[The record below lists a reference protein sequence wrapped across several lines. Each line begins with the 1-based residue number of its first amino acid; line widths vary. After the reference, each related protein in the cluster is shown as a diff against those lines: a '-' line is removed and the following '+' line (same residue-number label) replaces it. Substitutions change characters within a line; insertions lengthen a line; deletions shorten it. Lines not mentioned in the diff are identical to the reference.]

1 MKKMRILIITL
12 IVILV
17 LGCATFAALYFA
29 TDIFK
34 SNKEIFCKY
43 IAQMKLAELDDDN
56 RLKNETN
63 SSKGIFSFRLEAE
76 GETIDEGFEY
86 SSESDPA
93 NKLGSSKISI
103 KQDGENKL
111 TVDYLRNEDLYG
123 LRFED
128 IINQYIVVENNNLK
142 EFAEKLRLER
152 EIIEAIPDKIEI
164 KDSEFINQEELKQ
177 IYSKYINVA
186 LEQTSNE
193 NYSKVGKE
201 SITVGTE
208 TIEADGYMLSINS
221 ADLKRIL
228 IAMLNTAE
236 NDEQIFNLISK
247 INQEESNQ
255 ITFEEYKETIE
266 MIRDEL
272 LEEEIEENSLN
283 LNITVYKQGKNVV
296 KVYTRISVP
305 DEEKSYIDFSID
317 KVKDDE
323 IELKANIVM
332 DEATLSINFSKNGNS
347 NSKNIG
353 INALVELKASEE
365 GSIKIEYSNNTEFGT
380 NVDIEKF
387 DSKNHAVIN
396 NFEGEQI
403 SNLVVNLS
411 NKIYEKIDREKTIFG
426 LMSTMNRGLF
436 DKAEQATNNTKAAMI
451 YEAIAL
457 TKAEFIEALD
467 GYPIDSVAEIVAQ
480 IQEQGVKEEIEG
492 YLNGIEVNVT
502 RTPGTQEYI
511 ITVDGMELD
520 EDKSKIDFSDI
531 MNMSNN

>member
-1 MKKMRILIITL
+1 M
-12 IVILV
+12 
-17 LGCATFAALYFA
+17 
-29 TDIFK
+29 
-34 SNKEIFCKY
+34 
-43 IAQMKLAELDDDN
+43 
-56 RLKNETN
+56 
-63 SSKGIFSFRLEAE
+63 
-76 GETIDEGFEY
+76 
-86 SSESDPA
+86 
-93 NKLGSSKISI
+93 
-103 KQDGENKL
+103 
-111 TVDYLRNEDLYG
+111 
-123 LRFED
+123 
-128 IINQYIVVENNNLK
+128 
-142 EFAEKLRLER
+142 
-152 EIIEAIPDKIEI
+152 
-164 KDSEFINQEELKQ
+164 
-177 IYSKYINVA
+177 
-186 LEQTSNE
+186 
-193 NYSKVGKE
+193 GKE
-201 SITVGTE
+201 SIIVGTE

-236 NDEQIFNLISK
+236 NDEQIFNLINKMQTEMLNTSG
-247 INQEESNQ
+247 EESNE

-353 INALVELKASEE
+353 TNALVELKASKK

-396 NFEGEQI
+396 NLEGEQI

-411 NKIYEKIDREKTIFG
+411 NKIYEKIDREKSIFG
-426 LMSTMNRGLF
+426 LMSTMNMGLF
-436 DKAEQATNNTKAAMI
+436 DKAEQATNNTKEAMI